1 MVNALGQVNASGG
14 TPIRNKENECR
25 GDMVFECHSRKA
37 TPEEMERYFGADSKK
52 DEPVK
57 PASEPLKTKTIS
69 KDELLERLHPTPKE
83 PEPKKP
89 EPEPGP
95 EPEPEPEPD
104 EPEPLVLDGIV
115 AAARKVDER
124 KYKSMKAA
132 VIAIGLANGWE

>member
-37 TPEEMERYFGADSKK
+37 TPEEMERYFGAGPKK
-52 DEPVK
+52 DESVK
-57 PASEPLKTKTIS
+57 PVSEPLKTKTIS

-83 PEPKKP
+83 PELKKP
-89 EPEPGP
+89 EPP
-95 EPEPEPEPD
+95 PEPEPD
-104 EPEPLVLDGIV
+104 EPESLVLDGIV

-132 VIAIGLANGWE
+132 VIAIGLVNGWE